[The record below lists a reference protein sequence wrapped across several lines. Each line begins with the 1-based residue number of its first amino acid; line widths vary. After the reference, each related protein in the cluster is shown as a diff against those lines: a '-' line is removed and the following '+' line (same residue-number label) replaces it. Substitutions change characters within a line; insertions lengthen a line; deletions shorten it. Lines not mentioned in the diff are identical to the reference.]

1 MADTPVLGS
10 PTGLTT
16 HPDGRFTV
24 DFTWATPPDAMW
36 LRAARDIMSR
46 SGRESIEASA
56 DGLSLTCYPED
67 TDSAL
72 ADLDVLLGDTDRH
85 YKADL
90 EHRQAAIDHV
100 QAALEAKFGTT
111 DLPVREA

>member
-1 MADTPVLGS
+1 MADTPVLGT

-24 DFTWATPPDAMW
+24 EFTWATPPDVMW
-36 LRAARDIMSR
+36 LRAAKDMMSR
-46 SGRESIEASA
+46 SGRESIEATPE
-56 DGLSLTCYPED
+56 GLSLTCYPED

-72 ADLDVLLGDTDRH
+72 ADLDVLMTDTDRH
-85 YKADL
+85 YKNDL

-100 QAALEAKFGTT
+100 QSALQARFGNPE
-111 DLPVREA
+111 LPVREG